1 MDILHSAFFR
11 SVSEF
16 LLHFFLKMGLVVNYR
31 YEKYKKD
38 SDKLYQLIYYF

>member
-16 LLHFFLKMGLVVNYR
+16 LLHFFFKMGLVVNYR
-31 YEKYKKD
+31 YEKYKTVTN
-38 SDKLYQLIYYF
+38 SYQLIYYI